1 MTKIKLTY
9 NLHLFIDLQQKDF
22 QTVYFKYVE
31 LKNNPDQ
38 GGRKLFGANL
48 QFHKLIH
55 KKKSHNSFWKWR
67 NV

>member
-9 NLHLFIDLQQKDF
+9 NLHLVIDLEQKDF
-22 QTVYFKYVE
+22 QTVYCKYVA

-38 GGRKLFGANL
+38 GGSKLSGDNL

-55 KKKSHNSFWKWR
+55 NKQSHNSFWK
-67 NV
+67 